1 MATLRDIKRR
11 IVGVKST
18 QQITKA
24 MKMVAAAR
32 LRRAQA
38 NIINARPYADK
49 IASMI
54 SILPTA
60 DDMASNIYF
69 SSGEVKNVALVV
81 ITADRGLCGAFN
93 QNIIKEAEK
102 YIDDELKPNHINSKI
117 YCVGKK
123 SADYF
128 VKRDYDVL
136 KTDTGVFTSLNY
148 SSALRISDIA
158 ILKFLDKT
166 FDRVILVYN
175 TFISIIQQ
183 KVVVKQLLPIKVEDK
198 HGEQNVDD
206 ADYIYEPVRNYIFEY
221 LIPKYL
227 KAQVWRALLESNA
240 AELSARMTAMDNA
253 TTNAEEMI
261 KSLNLKY
268 NKERQAAI
276 TKEILEIVSGANAL
290 RASSQ

>member
-1 MATLRDIKRR
+1 
-11 IVGVKST
+11 
-18 QQITKA
+18 
-24 MKMVAAAR
+24 MVAAAR

-60 DDMASNIYF
+60 DDKASNIYF

-166 FDRVILVYN
+166 FDKVILVYN